1 MAKDFN
7 CSARYG
13 CQHAFDNKVFKQDD
27 SSSSSLEGLCVCSLL
42 GCVSAG
48 APEIMW
54 LLEVKL
60 PYFSQKKKKK
70 WNRHRE
76 MSLQISTKEDPRKL
90 FWVSWPGDKKRLW
103 KCKLVIQCT
112 KILIVF
118 LCDCQCISKLSL
130 LRSSLL
136 HFLHLPWLSSHNLD
150 RHSPP
155 HIHRCEQRSRRREK
169 EKEKKTSSDVR
180 KYNLLTRTSAN
191 IFYSPDSNP
200 PWAFF
205 LQLSWEARAI
215 MHSTLLGGVNWS

>member
-1 MAKDFN
+1 MDANMPLTTRYLNRMIPVVPHLK
-7 CSARYG
+7 AR
-13 CQHAFDNKVFKQDD
+13 
-27 SSSSSLEGLCVCSLL
+27 VCACCLVV
-42 GCVSAG
+42 C
-48 APEIMW
+48 
-54 LLEVKL
+54 LLELQKL
-60 PYFSQKKKKK
+60 CDCWKLNSLISHKKKKKK